1 MAAEPETMVGRG
13 RRVLLVEDDLAVR
26 MTLRYNL
33 AAQGYVV
40 SEAASGTEGLSLA
53 RTRMP
58 DLVVLDLMLP
68 ELPGLEVCRILREET
83 DVPILMLTA
92 RDSEADKVRGL
103 GLGADDYMT
112 KPFGVREFLARVE
125 ALIRRAARRRP
136 AEAADRIVLDDFVLD
151 RTAHQVTAGGVELRM
166 SPREFDLLSHLL
178 GQPGRIHSRDAILRA
193 VWGAGFT
200 GDHKTV
206 AVHIRWL
213 REKFDAFPRLPFR
226 IVTVFGVGYRVDVSS
241 GAARPP
247 AEPATQG

>member
-1 MAAEPETMVGRG
+1 MADAPAGPVGRG
-13 RRVLLVEDDLAVR
+13 RRVLLVEDDEAVR

-53 RTRMP
+53 RKRMP

-92 RDSEADKVRGL
+92 RDAEADKVRGL

-125 ALIRRAARRRP
+125 ALIRRAARRPRQ
-136 AEAADRIVLDDFVLD
+136 AEPADRVVLEDFVLD
-151 RTAHQVTAGGVELRM
+151 RTAHRVTVGSVEVRM
-166 SPREFDLLSHLL
+166 SPREFGLLSHLVAS
-178 GQPGRIHSRDAILRA
+178 PGRIHSRDAILRA
-193 VWGAGFT
+193 VWGPSFS
-200 GDHKTV
+200 GDTKTV

-213 REKFDAFPRLPFR
+213 REKFEAFPRLPFR
-226 IVTVFGVGYRVDVSS
+226 IVTVFGVGYRVDVSPQP
-241 GAARPP
+241 AVEAPP
-247 AEPATQG
+247 V